1 MYQKEIKQISGMIK
15 IMNLKKKKKKPLPD
29 RDEACPPR
37 YLQPTRQAIHEM
49 R

>member
-1 MYQKEIKQISGMIK
+1 MYQKEIKQISGMIL
-15 IMNLKKKKKKPLPD
+15 IMNLKKKKPLPD